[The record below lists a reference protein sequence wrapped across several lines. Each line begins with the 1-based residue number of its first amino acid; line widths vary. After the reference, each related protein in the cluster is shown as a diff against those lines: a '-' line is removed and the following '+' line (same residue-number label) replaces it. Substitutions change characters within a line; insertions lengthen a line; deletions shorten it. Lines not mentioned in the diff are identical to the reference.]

1 MHYFAQMSGY
11 IKYFDSSEKICLLWL
26 KKINYWLNI
35 KIFGTKLRKFET
47 WNFIV
52 SLFMMKTKVKAFNDV
67 FITVFWND
75 RAPKESAHYVRV
87 AVKITD
93 SVLKME
99 ENNCPQV
106 YSK

>member
-1 MHYFAQMSGY
+1 
-11 IKYFDSSEKICLLWL
+11 
-26 KKINYWLNI
+26 
-35 KIFGTKLRKFET
+35 
-47 WNFIV
+47 
-52 SLFMMKTKVKAFNDV
+52 MKTKVKTFNDV

-75 RAPKESAHYVRV
+75 RVPKESAHYVRV

-99 ENNCPQV
+99 KNNCLQV